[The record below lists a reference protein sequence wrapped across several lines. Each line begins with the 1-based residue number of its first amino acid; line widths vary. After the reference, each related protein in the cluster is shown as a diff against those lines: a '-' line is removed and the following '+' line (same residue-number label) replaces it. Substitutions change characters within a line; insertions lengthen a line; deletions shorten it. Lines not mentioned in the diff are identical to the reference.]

1 MSRLPRP
8 RTSWIVAA
16 ALAASCTAA
25 PAAAFPEVMFTL
37 SDRAPDK
44 VQLRFDAEFGKN
56 RNGNW
61 TRDVLATE
69 LNGFSTSAFARGGPV
84 HFTITRPAGQFA
96 CEGLAHDGHADGRCK
111 FAADEGFRRTLAARG
126 VGTPSEEE
134 SYAMAMSGVRL
145 DVLDTLQRDGWDR
158 PNVGELIALG
168 IFDAT
173 SEAIQDL
180 ARAGYRG
187 GKIGTLIALRV
198 HRITPEFI
206 SSFARVGYRDLSLDM
221 LFAFRIHKVTPEF
234 IQAMA
239 AAGYRDLKPQT
250 LVQLRIFNI
259 TPEFARAVSAAGKP
273 AFSADQLVK
282 LKLAGIGT
290 GDFRGAR

>member
-1 MSRLPRP
+1 
-8 RTSWIVAA
+8 
-16 ALAASCTAA
+16 
-25 PAAAFPEVMFTL
+25 MFTL

-61 TRDVLATE
+61 TRDVPSADLD
-69 LNGFSTSAFARGGPV
+69 GFSTSAFVRGGPV
-84 HFTITRPAGQFA
+84 HFTIARPAGQFV
-96 CEGLAHDGHADGRCK
+96 CDGLAHDGHADGRCK
-111 FAADEGFRRTLAARG
+111 FTADEGFRHTLTTRG
-126 VGTPSEEE
+126 VGTPDEEQ
-134 SYAMAMSGVRL
+134 SYALAMSGVRL
-145 DVLDTLQRDGWDR
+145 DVLDALQRDGWDR

-173 SEAIQDL
+173 PEAIQDL
-180 ARAGYRG
+180 ARAGYKG

-206 SSFARVGYRDLSLDM
+206 SSFARLGYRDLSTDT

-239 AAGYRDLKPQT
+239 VAGYRDLKPQT
-250 LVQLRIFNI
+250 LIQLRIFNI
-259 TPEFARAVSAAGKP
+259 TPEFARAASADGKP

-282 LKLAGIGT
+282 LKLAGIGA
-290 GDFRGAR
+290 GDFRRAR